1 VTTKFRHS
9 VALPVAGVIA
19 LISALAIGTSRWWLS
34 PVLLI
39 PLAVI
44 VWGWRSGVD
53 VDRRGLVVRSLLAKR
68 RLPWSEV
75 EGFSVQGRHVVAHL
89 ARGGVVPLPSVSPA
103 DVPRLITAGGQDLDG
118 RQ

>member
-1 VTTKFRHS
+1 MTTKFRHS

-34 PVLLI
+34 PILLI

-44 VWGWRSGVD
+44 VWGWRAGVD
-53 VDRRGLVVRSLLAKR
+53 VDARGLVVRSMLANR
-68 RLPWSEV
+68 RLAWPEV
-75 EGFSVQGRHVVAHL
+75 EGFSVQGRRVLAHL
-89 ARGGVVPLPSVSPA
+89 ARGGVVPLPGVTPA
-103 DVPRLITAGGQDLDG
+103 DVSRLLAAGGQDLRG